1 MFILT
6 LLKIG
11 SILLAIT
18 SFLFGIPLSVA
29 FVCKES
35 QMYLPFIIPMISCF
49 IFALIVFF
57 STRKIHFRLTTR
69 ITFLTVAICWIL
81 MSLLG
86 SVPLYFS
93 GCFDSY
99 IDAFFESVSGF
110 TTTGATVL
118 ATVENL
124 PRSLNVMRCLTHW
137 IGGMGIVTLTV
148 ALLPLLGVGG
158 FQLIKAESTG
168 PEKGKVTA
176 KITTT
181 AKILWLIYA
190 GLTVLQAILL
200 KIAGMDWIDAISHAL
215 STLGSGGFSSKNTSI
230 TAYNSVAI
238 EVICTVFMFLAGV
251 NFTIF
256 YYLFSGKIKDI
267 FHNSELKVYIGLI
280 LFFVIALTFSLI
292 SVYGSFGKSLRYSS
306 FQIASIISTTGF
318 ANCDY
323 MLWPSVAQFFVFL
336 LFFFGG
342 CSGSTAGGIKI
353 IRWMILWKQINNET
367 KKMLHPR
374 GIFTIRLDNRVGRK
388 DIVFNVASFVSLY
401 AILVFVTTFV
411 GCLGKLDI
419 FSAFSGA
426 LSMVGN
432 CGPAFNL
439 LGPSCNY
446 GFLPSF
452 LKLWYC
458 FAMLAGRLELYTML
472 IFFMPSYWKK

>member
-6 LLKIG
+6 LLKIS
-11 SILLAIT
+11 SILLAIIGL
-18 SFLFGIPLSVA
+18 LFGIPLSVA
-29 FVCKES
+29 FVCSET
-35 QMYLPFIIPMISCF
+35 QMYLPFIIPMICS
-49 IFALIVFF
+49 FAFAIIVFF
-57 STRKIHFRLTTR
+57 STRKIHFKLTTR
-69 ITFLTVAICWIL
+69 TTFLTVAVCWIL

-93 GCFDSY
+93 NCFNSY

-110 TTTGATVL
+110 TTTGGTVL
-118 ATVENL
+118 ASVENL
-124 PRSLNVMRCLTHW
+124 PRSINVMRCLTHW

-256 YYLFSGKIKDI
+256 YYLFTGKIKDV
-267 FHNSELKVYIGLI
+267 FHNSELKAYFGLI
-280 LFFVIALTFSLI
+280 LFFVIALTFSI
-292 SVYGSFGKSLRYSS
+292 IPVYGSFGKSLRYSS
-306 FQIASIISTTGF
+306 FQVASIMSTTGF

-353 IRWMILWKQINNET
+353 IRWVILWKQINNET
-367 KKMLHPR
+367 KKMLHPH

-388 DIVFNVASFVSLY
+388 DIVFNVAAFVSLY
-401 AILVFVTTFV
+401 AILVFITTFV
-411 GCLGKLDI
+411 GCLGKLDM

-426 LSMVGN
+426 LSMVAN

-452 LKLWYC
+452 VKLWYC